1 VRGAVTGLVGAGRK
15 APIYLS
21 TCGNWETS
29 LARQSIDF
37 GITSFD
43 HVDIKVKDREKA
55 RRFFVEQLGLDVL
68 GEGPSHT
75 FLLLGDQVL
84 GLRDPAKGERTT
96 GVDHIA
102 LRVDSWLGLRSRI
115 TRARIE
121 VTAEKERDDSR
132 SLYLKGPDGLQVEL
146 VYRPDPSTHRCSNHP
161 AHPVVAPAETD
172 DDSG

>member
-1 VRGAVTGLVGAGRK
+1 
-15 APIYLS
+15 
-21 TCGNWETS
+21 

-37 GITSFD
+37 GISCFD

-55 RRFFVEQLGLDVL
+55 RRFFVEQLGLGVL
-68 GEGPSHT
+68 SDGPNHT

-146 VYRPDPSTHRCSNHP
+146 VYRPDPSTHTCLSQP
-161 AHPVVAPAETD
+161 KAPVLPVDDA